1 MTLTFIALLVVLGT
15 SLGWSILDLLRKMLV
30 GTIRPVALLFL
41 MTIAQ
46 SAVFVVWVAVD
57 SGAHLE
63 AGYWLPALGSV
74 ALNVIANVAFI
85 EALALAPLSLT
96 IPLLSLTPALATLAA
111 VPLVGE
117 LPSRVQTAGIL
128 MVVVGAL
135 YLSLEGD
142 RTALANLWRALRL
155 QRGTQLMCLVAV
167 AWSLA
172 IPLDKL
178 AMRHASTSVHSLG
191 LTFGVCL
198 GSLAILLARRQLGDL
213 AAVRR
218 VPGLLAAG
226 IAVSSLATALQLLAL
241 TMAGVSL
248 VETVKR
254 GFGNLASVVF
264 GRAFFGEP
272 VTRPKLVAVGL
283 MVTGVVLIAL

>member
-1 MTLTFIALLVVLGT
+1 MTLTFIVFLVVLGT
-15 SLGWSILDLLRKMLV
+15 SLGWSVLDLLRKMLV

-46 SAVFVVWVAVD
+46 SAVFAVWVAAD

-96 IPLLSLTPALATLAA
+96 IPLLSLTPALAALAA

-117 LPSRVQTAGIL
+117 LPSPIQTFGIL
-128 MVVVGAL
+128 LVVAGAL

-142 RTALANLWRALRL
+142 RTSLANLWRALAR

-167 AWSLA
+167 TWSLA

-178 AMRHASTSVHSLG
+178 ALREASTSVHSLG
-191 LTFGVCL
+191 LTFGVALGCL
-198 GSLAILLARRQLGDL
+198 VILLARRELGEL

-218 VPGLLAAG
+218 VPGLFAASL
-226 IAVSSLATALQLLAL
+226 AVSSVALALQLMAL
-241 TMAGVSL
+241 TMAWVSL

-254 GFGNLASVVF
+254 GFGNVMSVVF

>member
-1 MTLTFIALLVVLGT
+1 MTLTLIAFLVILGT
-15 SLGWSILDLLRKMLV
+15 SLGWSVLDLLRKMLV
-30 GTIRPVALLFL
+30 GTVRPVALLFL

-46 SAVFVVWVAVD
+46 SAIFVVWVAAD

-63 AGYWLPALGSV
+63 PGYWVPALGSV

-96 IPLLSLTPALATLAA
+96 IPLLSLTPALAALAA

-117 LPSRVQTAGIL
+117 LPSPVQTFGIL
-128 MVVVGAL
+128 MVVAGAL

-142 RTALANLWRALRL
+142 HTSLANLWRALRR

-178 AMRHASTSVHSLG
+178 ALRQASTSVHSLL
-191 LTFGVCL
+191 LTFGVSL
-198 GSLAILLARRQLGDL
+198 GCLAILLARGEIGDL
-213 AAVRR
+213 VAVRR
-218 VPGLLAAG
+218 VRGLFAASF
-226 IAVSSLATALQLLAL
+226 AVSSLATALQLLAL
-241 TMAGVSL
+241 TMAWVSL
-248 VETVKR
+248 VETFKR
-254 GFGNLASVVF
+254 GFGNLAAIVF

-272 VTRPKLVAVGL
+272 VTRPKMVAVGL
-283 MVTGVVLIAL
+283 MVTGVVLIAV